1 MCCDFRAAEASVR
14 SGRGSKQG
22 RAEGGAEG
30 GNRVTGSGQIG
41 TSGWR
46 RGGGARGEGIGHP
59 QGPQSLG
66 TLSSVFGA
74 TEQHDSD
81 L

>member
-1 MCCDFRAAEASVR
+1 MGGAASKAAQKEAPKGETEQRAQAR
-14 SGRGSKQG
+14 SGLLV
-22 RAEGGAEG
+22 GAEG
-30 GNRVTGSGQIG
+30 R
-41 TSGWR
+41 
-46 RGGGARGEGIGHP
+46 GARGEGIGHP

>member
-1 MCCDFRAAEASVR
+1 MTSGLPRPASGVGGAASKAAQKEAPKGETEQRAQAR
-14 SGRGSKQG
+14 SGLLV
-22 RAEGGAEG
+22 GAEG
-30 GNRVTGSGQIG
+30 
-41 TSGWR
+41 
-46 RGGGARGEGIGHP
+46 EGRGHP

-74 TEQHDSD
+74 TEQRDSD